1 MRALRGGAV
10 LAAATI
16 LLLFSKA
23 IPWQPLFQIAIGLY
37 ALVVVCLLWIANS
50 LWGLRF
56 DRPAPVKRG
65 QAGQTVRDA
74 FELAN
79 RAAIPKLG
87 LEIRDHSSFP
97 GHHASS
103 VQSLSANL
111 C

>member
-65 QAGQTVRDA
+65 QAGQTYV
-74 FELAN
+74 FERNGTYYESRVSFYNAL
-79 RAAIPKLG
+79 RG
-87 LEIRDHSSFP
+87 LDLTMGAQTKAKNIEE
-97 GHHASS
+97 
-103 VQSLSANL
+103 
-111 C
+111 